1 MPWDASLDRLRDAL
15 AELYPVVADMRRVA
29 KGALLPLGRVTLR
42 GEPVSD
48 WQAIL
53 EEAAKLDYVEDLIEV
68 AVAEHRRNRA
78 LLMAVEAYHLRR
90 ARSQPALHGQASAA
104 SRSPLSTSAGTAGAS
119 TAPVSALVAAT
130 LPQHLLLD
138 LGQGATISLARV
150 PAGEFVMGS
159 AGPEDAAPSGSA
171 PASGS
176 AAASA
181 ASASAA
187 AADSLARDDEK
198 PQHKL
203 WLPEYRLAKYPVTVA
218 QYRAFL
224 QATGYPLEGAEGMAA
239 PDDHPVTGVSW
250 HDALA
255 FCEWASYVSGRSVSL
270 PSEAEWEKAA
280 RGTDGRIYPWGNRW
294 DPGRCNSQG
303 QETGPGST
311 TPVGHY
317 SPQGDS
323 PYGCADM
330 AGNVWEWTRSLWGKD
345 VGEPDFRYPY
355 RPDDGR
361 ENAHAGDD
369 ILRVVR
375 GGAYYSGEAL
385 VRCALRDC
393 FGPDDREASN
403 GFRVVVLAAAP

>member
-1 MPWDASLDRLRDAL
+1 MPWDVSLDRLRDAL
-15 AELYPVVADMRRVA
+15 AALYPVVAEMRRVA
-29 KGALLPLGRVTLR
+29 KSALLPLGRVTMG

-78 LLMAVEAYHLRR
+78 LLMAVESYHLRR
-90 ARSQPALHGQASAA
+90 ARSQPAMHAPATAAA
-104 SRSPLSTSAGTAGAS
+104 SPSPRPNSAGTPQPA
-119 TAPVSALVAAT
+119 VAAHA
-130 LPQHLLLD
+130 QHLLLD
-138 LGQGATISLARV
+138 LGHGVTIPLARV
-150 PAGEFVMGS
+150 PAGEFLMGS
-159 AGPEDAAPSGSA
+159 GGPDDAAPGSA
-171 PASGS
+171 T
-176 AAASA
+176 
-181 ASASAA
+181 
-187 AADSLARDDEK
+187 ADSLAHDDEK

-218 QYRAFL
+218 QYRAFR
-224 QATGYPLEGAEGMAA
+224 QATDYPLEEGEGMAA

-250 HDALA
+250 HDAVA
-255 FCEWASYVSGRSVSL
+255 FCEWASYVSGRTVSL

-294 DPGRCNSQG
+294 DPGRCNNDG
-303 QETGPGST
+303 QETGPGRT
-311 TPVGHY
+311 TPVGYY

-361 ENAHAGDD
+361 ENAHAGSD

-375 GGAYYSGEAL
+375 GGAFYSGEAF

-393 FGPDDREASN
+393 FGPADRDASN
-403 GFRVVVLAAAP
+403 GFRVVVLSAAP